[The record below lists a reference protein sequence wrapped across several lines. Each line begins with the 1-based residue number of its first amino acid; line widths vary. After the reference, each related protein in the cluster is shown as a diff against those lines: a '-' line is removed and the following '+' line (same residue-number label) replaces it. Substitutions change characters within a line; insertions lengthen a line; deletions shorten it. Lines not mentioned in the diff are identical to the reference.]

1 MLLVL
6 LMLHHLVPARA
17 ARAGAADQDRV
28 RSGSCEEIMTDGLK
42 GARRSIRSHLVAGLA
57 LMLVMEGMMPFLF
70 PAAWRET
77 FQRLIQLSDGQLRF
91 MGITS
96 MVCGLL
102 LLYFVK

>member
-1 MLLVL
+1 M
-6 LMLHHLVPARA
+6 
-17 ARAGAADQDRV
+17 GDYW
-28 RSGSCEEIMTDGLK
+28 
-42 GARRSIRSHLVAGLA
+42 VAGLA

-96 MVCGLL
+96 MLCGLL
-102 LLYFVK
+102 LLYFAK

>member
-1 MLLVL
+1 M
-6 LMLHHLVPARA
+6 
-17 ARAGAADQDRV
+17 GDYW
-28 RSGSCEEIMTDGLK
+28 
-42 GARRSIRSHLVAGLA
+42 VAGLA

-77 FQRLIQLSDGQLRF
+77 FQRLVQLSDGQLRF